1 MEEKTLNPGK
11 AFYLKAILFSNGI
24 SMRQFALSMGI
35 SPSYLCKILKGKR
48 AYTEEIN
55 KKIIN
60 ALNNLEKGEK

>member
-1 MEEKTLNPGK
+1 MLDIDSANV
-11 AFYLKAILFSNGI
+11 LKLRLFQLGI